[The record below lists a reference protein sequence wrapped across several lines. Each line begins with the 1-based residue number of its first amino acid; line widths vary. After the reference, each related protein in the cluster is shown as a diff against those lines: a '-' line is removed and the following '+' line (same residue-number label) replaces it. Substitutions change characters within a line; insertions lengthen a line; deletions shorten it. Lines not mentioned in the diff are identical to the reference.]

1 MIFPDQYH
9 TMKCTYKQCYFT
21 KVCVAFGN
29 AFQIF
34 QAVFFP
40 LPANVETVSQPVTAY
55 QNSRARQF
63 SSFKTAAYV
72 WIGRYLRF
80 WPTPIPIH
88 SSSRFNKKKWYNAT
102 TTTSLSTV
110 MIDSFLIALSEAFF
124 ACRKMRVS
132 ASSWLHGKSSSKLFT
147 LLYKHFPNLWQRY
160 QNYFPYLLSFL
171 LTS

>member
-1 MIFPDQYH
+1 
-9 TMKCTYKQCYFT
+9 MKCIYKQCYLT

-80 WPTPIPIH
+80 
-88 SSSRFNKKKWYNAT
+88 
-102 TTTSLSTV
+102 
-110 MIDSFLIALSEAFF
+110 
-124 ACRKMRVS
+124 
-132 ASSWLHGKSSSKLFT
+132 
-147 LLYKHFPNLWQRY
+147 
-160 QNYFPYLLSFL
+160 
-171 LTS
+171 